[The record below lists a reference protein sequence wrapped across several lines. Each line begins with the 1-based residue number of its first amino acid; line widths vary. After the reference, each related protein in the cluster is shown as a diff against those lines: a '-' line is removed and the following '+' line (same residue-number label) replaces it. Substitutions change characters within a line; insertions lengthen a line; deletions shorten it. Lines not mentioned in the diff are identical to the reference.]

1 VWPDGQYFW
10 SAASSSARAARIAI
24 NEAMLKCCPVLM
36 VSILVVKISMASEF
50 TSKVNFWRG
59 QLLVLDARPG

>member
-1 VWPDGQYFW
+1 
-10 SAASSSARAARIAI
+10 
-24 NEAMLKCCPVLM
+24 M